1 MYATPSVGTSPS
13 SLFVSSY
20 RVEVDHASPCPST
33 LCTTSEAL
41 VHRRLS
47 FGGQAARRV

>member
-13 SLFVSSY
+13 LFVRSY
-20 RVEVDHASPCPST
+20 RVEVDHASPCPPT

-41 VHRRLS
+41 AHRRLS
-47 FGGQAARRV
+47 FGGQAACRV